1 MNKKL
6 TPFQT
11 KLAFFALILMIMTLG
26 ATMIYA
32 IDTLGFWEGIMT
44 CILGGGAGA
53 TFAYLID

>member
-11 KLAFFALILMIMTLG
+11 KLAFFALILMIIIFG
-26 ATMIYA
+26 ATMVYA
-32 IDTLGFWEGIMT
+32 INTLGFWEGIMT

-53 TFAYLID
+53 AFAYLID

>member
-11 KLAFFALILMIMTLG
+11 RLAFLALILMIIIFG

-32 IDTLGFWEGIMT
+32 IDTRGFLEGIMT
-44 CILGGGAGA
+44 CTLGAVAGA
-53 TFAYLID
+53 AFAYLID

>member
-11 KLAFFALILMIMTLG
+11 KLAFFALILMIIIFG
-26 ATMIYA
+26 ATMMYA
-32 IDTLGFWEGIMT
+32 INTLGFWEGIMT